1 MTATRIEFNAVARA
15 LRASHQVF
23 QYDCRALAS
32 TDHGLNVLLIQSG
45 IGPRMAR
52 KKTQSLLDGTSWDVI
67 ISTGFAGALDS
78 LPIGSVLIGC
88 EVCEESCMTADE
100 SLGLKRF
107 ACHPD
112 WVQAALNI
120 NEVGR
125 ESLRTGRFVSVDHVI
140 TYSVDKHKLK
150 ASTGAIGFD
159 MESAAIGG
167 VAKEHR
173 LPFLIVRA
181 ISDGVNE
188 DLPVDFNLFLKPS
201 GWISGGLSILSTPG
215 SWKGFLDL
223 YQHSKQA
230 SAELTRFFE
239 EFFATIPALPA
250 TSTFYSMK

>member
-15 LRASHQVF
+15 LRVSHQVSK
-23 QYDCRALAS
+23 YDCRALAS

-52 KKTQSLLDGTSWDVI
+52 KKTQSLLAGTSWDVI

-78 LPIGSVLIGC
+78 LPIGSVLIGY

-188 DLPVDFNLFLKPS
+188 DLPVDFNLFLKPF
-201 GWISGGLSILSTPG
+201 GWIPGVLSILSTPR
-215 SWKGFLDL
+215 SWKGFLEL

-230 SAELTRFFE
+230 SVELTRFFE
-239 EFFATIPALPA
+239 EFFSTIPTWP
-250 TSTFYSMK
+250 TSEASSTMK

>member
-15 LRASHQVF
+15 LPVSRQVS
-23 QYDCRALAS
+23 QYGRRALVS
-32 TDHGLNVLLIQSG
+32 TDHGLNVLLIQAG
-45 IGPRMAR
+45 IGPAKAR
-52 KKTQSLLDGTSWDVI
+52 RYTQQLLAGSSWDVI

-78 LPIGSVLIGC
+78 IPIGSVLIGR
-88 EVCEESCMTADE
+88 EVCEESFMTSDA
-100 SLGLKRF
+100 SLSSQRF
-107 ACHPD
+107 ECHPD
-112 WVQAALNI
+112 WVQVALNL
-120 NEVGR
+120 NWVGR
-125 ESLRTGRFVSVDHVI
+125 DCLRTGRFVSVDHVL
-140 TYSVDKHKLK
+140 THSVDKHKLK
-150 ASTGAIGFD
+150 AATGAVGVD
-159 MESAAIGG
+159 MESAAIGQ

-201 GWISGGLSILSTPG
+201 GWISGGLSILSAPG
-215 SWKGFLDL
+215 SWRGFLDL